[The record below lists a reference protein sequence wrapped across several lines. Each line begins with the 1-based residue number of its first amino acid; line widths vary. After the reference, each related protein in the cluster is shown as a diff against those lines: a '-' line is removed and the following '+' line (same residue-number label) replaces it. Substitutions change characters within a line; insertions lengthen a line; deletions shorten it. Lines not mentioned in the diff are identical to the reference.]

1 MNTLLFLLTATGLLA
16 SAQTEIRHKRAIDQ
30 FETFIVGNFTNQ
42 KQVETERKT
51 GKQIHPLARHVNR
64 RVDAKIKDAPVT
76 DGFWLLEES
85 YYEYPNKPVDA
96 KPYLFRFEAVGDTG
110 VKLTV
115 YKFPA
120 GLPVDQLKNN
130 NEQLVMDY
138 ANLVQSTTFKPTFY
152 TRTGN
157 TFTTNAVNDLG
168 NDMRFTLTET
178 FTKNR
183 LVVMELLEKNGQR
196 LTPYETPIVYDRVK

>member
-1 MNTLLFLLTATGLLA
+1 MNVLFFLLAVNGLLA
-16 SAQTEIRHKRAIDQ
+16 SAHPNVRPKRAIDH
-30 FETFIVGNFTNQ
+30 FETYIIGDFSNK
-42 KQVETERKT
+42 KQVEAERKA

-64 RVDAKIKDAPVT
+64 RADAKIKNAPVT

-85 YYEYPNKPVDA
+85 YYEYPDKPVDI

-120 GLPVDQLKNN
+120 GLPVEQLKNS
-130 NEQLVMDY
+130 NEQLVMNYTD
-138 ANLVQSTTFKPTFY
+138 LVQSPTFKPTFY

-157 TFTTNAVNDLG
+157 TFQTNAVNDLG
-168 NDMRFTLTET
+168 NGMQFTLTET
-178 FTKNR
+178 FTKNQ
-183 LVVMELLEKNGQR
+183 LVVMEMLEKNGQR